1 MPNRLNSRLFTSES
15 VTSGHPDK
23 ICDLVSD
30 TLVDAHLAQDPLS
43 KIALDTWV
51 KDNKVGVIGELTT
64 TASVNVEA
72 LVREAVNSIGY
83 NSDELGFNGDTCDVI
98 INIGQQSREIN
109 AAVVNDLNIGAGD
122 QGLMFGFACDQTE
135 ELMPL
140 PMMLSHRLAEQ
151 LEKARRD
158 REANNDF
165 SLRPDGKTQ
174 VTIEYDD
181 RGKVSAIDTILIST
195 QHAPNVTSFELM
207 KILTQEVIYPV
218 IELMGLEQYYK
229 SPKLFINPSGSFVL
243 GGPVADSGLTGR
255 KIVVDGYGGYARVG
269 GGAFSGKDPTKVDRS
284 GAYAARQ
291 IAKSVVA
298 KGMAKSC
305 EVQVSYAIGVA
316 EPTSLSVFGDLHVSE
331 GEIIKYIRENF
342 DMRPRAIIE
351 RLRLNRPIYAPTS
364 SYGHFGRKPENGF
377 FTWEEVV

>member
-1 MPNRLNSRLFTSES
+1 MPKARLFKSES

-109 AAVVNDLNIGAGD
+109 AAVASDLNIGAGD

-158 REANNDF
+158 REANNGF

-174 VTIEYDD
+174 VTIKYDD

-195 QHAPNVTSFELM
+195 QHAPDVTSFELT

-305 EVQVSYAIGVA
+305 EVQVSYAIGVSQ
-316 EPTSLSVFGDLHVSE
+316 PTSLSVFGDLHVSE